1 MGRLSGIGIGDRVR
15 LYGARF
21 ATGALDGVLLDE
33 KDGIYRMR
41 LDDAS
46 APVGLLYDTVGSVHA
61 VVWGVIH
68 PLTSVERL
76 EVAA

>member
-21 ATGALDGVLLDE
+21 ARGCVDGVLLDE

-41 LDDAS
+41 LDDTS

>member
-21 ATGALDGVLLDE
+21 ARGCVDGVIVGD
-33 KDGIYRMR
+33 KAGIYEMR
-41 LDDAS
+41 LDDPQ
-46 APVGLLYDTVGSVHA
+46 APIALLYDTVGSAHA
-61 VVWGVIH
+61 MVWGAVH
-68 PLTSVERL
+68 YLTSVERL